1 MQVNTR
7 IDTVNYTVIMS
18 PDLFPKTVVAG
29 GSVLRF
35 HLAGAEQAVLVPAAA
50 LGLHIGTTAKLFLR
64 LPDELVHGL
73 VVHAAGAGKRMEGK
87 IKDAVLIVAKGIY
100 MPVSGHDML
109 VTKTDGRADETG

>member
-35 HLAGAEQAVLVPAAA
+35 HLAGAEQAVLVPAAV

-73 VVHAAGAGKRMEGK
+73 FVHAAAGAGKRMEVK
-87 IKDAVLIVAKGIY
+87 TKDAVLIVAKGIY

-109 VTKTDGRADETG
+109 VTKNRWKG